1 MRINYTQLIF
11 LIKRNIIFFLLLIVI
26 SILQLL
32 MYLEIKN
39 IIALKMIM
47 LRFLLLMPGRQKK
60 ETYLH
65 YI

>member
-1 MRINYTQLIF
+1 MRINYLFIF
-11 LIKRNIIFFLLLIVI
+11 KKKKCFSFCFIVI
-26 SILQLL
+26 SILSAPDE
-32 MYLEIKN
+32 EIKN